1 MNVNTL
7 STLSVEALAAL
18 VRKGPVTEKPV
29 KADRFPSSDPLHP
42 DLSWAQERLWFLDRL
57 APSNPFYNLPFC
69 LEIDGPLDVGA
80 LEGAFNAIVARHEP
94 LRSLFPHDGPARQQ
108 VLDRLEIAVPLTDL
122 RQLDR
127 QAREAALLEATRCEV
142 SEPFDLSTGPLLRAR
157 LLRAAD
163 EKHFLVYGFHHIVF
177 DGWSAGIFNRELLAH
192 YLAATETNAGA
203 PATPVARYADFA
215 LWQHETLFGEKRE
228 EKIDFWRARIDG
240 VPPLQLPLDRSRPP
254 VQSFRGKTVLF
265 HLDKDIRTATEELA
279 RKHAATPFMV
289 LLAAF
294 QVAMGRYAGME
305 RFLMASSVA
314 GRTHPDT
321 QNMIGF
327 FINNLILRSDLG
339 GAPNFRGMVE
349 RTRTEVLD
357 AIAHQDYPFQQ
368 LVERIGGARDLSR
381 NPIYQVSFTY
391 QSPPLEDGRAGPL
404 ELHAVPI
411 SQDATHMDLEI
422 LSWPDPD
429 GGICVCALYADDLF
443 TPETIERLLGAFR
456 NVLEAA
462 LHDPQTPIER
472 LPLAS
477 PDAIRNWAHVR
488 GAPADPRRDLWSE
501 IALQA
506 EAQAEKPV
514 LIWEDGRELSWRGL
528 MHETNRYARD
538 ITALSP
544 PGTPVAVRLHP
555 DLGYVA
561 AILAAL
567 RLSRPWI
574 PVDPRRPTEAVAD
587 MLLDAAPGCLI
598 TTRAIWA
605 ERLWDGPT
613 VLIEEM
619 TADDGTVP
627 LPAYQMPDDGDCAF
641 IQFTSGSSG
650 RPKAVE
656 VGYAGFMNRLP
667 WALTT
672 GPMSPDDRGC
682 LKTSPAFVDAAG
694 ELLDSLAAGLS
705 LVVPHPDTARSPHD
719 LVALIRR
726 LGVTRLMLT
735 PSLADAI
742 LKTPGINR
750 LPLRTLILG
759 GENIRIDVARRILAA
774 LPEDAHLVN
783 YYGSTEVTSDAASH
797 RIMPADLESDYAFVP
812 VGCPLPGTEIWLLDD
827 SGNPVLPGVAGQVH
841 VAGANLAL
849 GYRNRPELTAEAY
862 RIWQAPDG
870 RSLRLFATGDI
881 ATRNADGL
889 LICLGRRDTQIK
901 IRGIRIEA
909 GEVETRLRE
918 HAGVADAALVMHG
931 NGDAATRLVAHVR
944 RDPQADV
951 DAAAL
956 RAHLARFFSQSVL
969 PEFIL
974 IHDTLPMTAT
984 GKVDR
989 RNLPPP
995 PLHAV
1000 EARRDVV
1007 QPSSP
1012 LQSRLRALWEEV
1024 LGFKGIGTN
1033 DSFFDV
1039 GGNSLLLAKLHQRLL
1054 AELPYRFPLTD
1065 LFQYPTI
1072 ETLAAH
1078 LDQVVPSSNAA
1089 TDANQRAGARRQA
1102 LQRRTK
1108 RA

>member
-1 MNVNTL
+1 MNINAL

-18 VRKGPVTEKPV
+18 VRKGPATETSNE
-29 KADRFPSSDPLHP
+29 AEDFPRADPLHP
-42 DLSWAQERLWFLDRL
+42 ELSWAQERLWFLDRL

-69 LEIDGPLDVGA
+69 LEIGGPLDAGA
-80 LEGAFNAIVARHEP
+80 LEQAFNAIVARHEP
-94 LRSLFPHDGPARQQ
+94 LRSIFPHDGAARQR
-108 VLDRLEIAVPLTDL
+108 VLDRLEIAVPLIDL
-122 RQLDR
+122 RHLGPE
-127 QAREAALLEATRCEV
+127 AREANVAESIRREV
-142 SEPFDLSTGPLLRAR
+142 SQPFDLATGPLLRAQI
-157 LLRAAD
+157 LRVED
-163 EKHFLVYGFHHIVF
+163 EKHVLVYGFHHIVF
-177 DGWSAGIFNRELLAH
+177 DGWSAGIFNRELIAH
-192 YLAATETNAGA
+192 YLATTGA
-203 PATPVARYADFA
+203 DMPATAIPVARYADFA
-215 LWQHETLFGEKRE
+215 RWQSETLSGARLEDE
-228 EKIDFWRARIDG
+228 IAFWRTRIEG
-240 VPPLQLPLDRSRPP
+240 VPALQLPLDRSRPP

-265 HLDKDIRTATEELA
+265 HLDKATRAAVEELA

-289 LLAAF
+289 MLAAF

-314 GRTHPDT
+314 GRTHPAT
-321 QNMIGF
+321 QDMIGF
-327 FINNLILRSDLG
+327 FINNLILRSDLS
-339 GAPNFRGMVE
+339 GAPSFQTMIE
-349 RTRTEVLD
+349 QTRTEVLE

-391 QSPPLEDGRAGPL
+391 QAPPLEDGQAGAL
-404 ELHAVPI
+404 DLRAVPI

-429 GGICVCALYADDLF
+429 GGICVCTLYADDLF

-456 NVLEAA
+456 HVLEAG
-462 LHDPQTPIER
+462 LRDPRTPIDR

-477 PDAIRNWAHVR
+477 PEAILAWAHVP
-488 GAPADPRRDLWSE
+488 GAAAAPRRDLWSE
-501 IALQA
+501 IARQA
-506 EAQAEKPV
+506 EMQADEPV
-514 LIWEDGRELSWRGL
+514 LLWEDGREMCWRDL
-528 MHETNRYARD
+528 MRESERFAGH
-538 ITALSP
+538 ILALSP

-555 DLGYVA
+555 DLGYIA
-561 AILAAL
+561 AILSAL

-574 PVDPRRPTEAVAD
+574 PIDPRRPAEAVAD
-587 MLLDAAPGCLI
+587 MLSDAAPGCLI
-598 TTRAIWA
+598 TTHALW
-605 ERLWDGPT
+605 EEPLWDGPT
-613 VLIEEM
+613 LRIEDMEG
-619 TADDGTVP
+619 DDAVTP
-627 LPAYQMPDDGDCAF
+627 LPAYRVPKDEDCVF

-656 VGYAGFMNRLP
+656 VGYGGFMNRLP

-694 ELLDSLAAGLS
+694 ELLDTLAAGLS

-719 LVALIRR
+719 LIALIRR
-726 LGVTRLMLT
+726 MGVTRLMLT

-742 LKTPGINR
+742 LKTPDIAH

-759 GENIRIDVARRILAA
+759 GENIRVDVARRILAA
-774 LPEDAHLVN
+774 LPADAHLVN

-797 RIMPADLESDYAFVP
+797 RILPADLDGDHAFVP
-812 VGCPLPGTEIWLLDD
+812 VGRPLPGTEIWLLDD
-827 SGNPVLPGVAGQVH
+827 KGNPVMPGIAGQVH

-849 GYRNRPELTAEAY
+849 GYRNRPDLTTEAY

-870 RSLRLFATGDI
+870 RTLRLFATGDI
-881 ATRNADGL
+881 ATRRADGL
-889 LICLGRRDTQIK
+889 LVCLGRRDTQIK

-918 HAGVADAALVMHG
+918 YAGVADAALVLHAD
-931 NGDAATRLVAHVR
+931 GDAAPRLVAHVR
-944 RDPQADV
+944 RDPQV
-951 DAAAL
+951 TLDATAL

-974 IHDTLPMTAT
+974 VHDTLPMTAT

-989 RNLPPP
+989 RKLPPP
-995 PLHAV
+995 TPQA
-1000 EARRDVV
+1000 EATSQNVV

-1012 LQSRLRALWEEV
+1012 LQSRLRTLWEEV
-1024 LGFKGIGTN
+1024 LGIKGIGIN
-1033 DSFFDV
+1033 DSFFDL
-1039 GGNSLLLAKLHQRLL
+1039 GGNSLLLAELHQRLL
-1054 AELPYRFPLTD
+1054 ATLPQRFPLTD

-1078 LDQVVPSSNAA
+1078 LDRASPTADPGADVS
-1089 TDANQRAGARRQA
+1089 QRADARRQA
-1102 LQRRTK
+1102 LQRRT
-1108 RA
+1108 RRT